1 MKRPITWTMASVL
14 AVAGVIAVGATGA
27 TGATDSAATPSIP
40 STVVVTTDDTGAD
53 ATEGADATDV
63 ADATEGADA
72 TDVAEATD
80 SAGSEPVS
88 SDPCADVAAPAD
100 TGAASSAP
108 TDSSA
113 IEALEIAVLSPDYA
127 AQPAAKEAIDSFQA
141 AAEAHGHS
149 VTVVDTNSDNAAMN
163 AEITTAVS
171 QGVDAIVVAFGTPQE
186 FGDGLAD
193 AADADIPVFGLDTGG
208 VVEGIVVNVTTD
220 NAFLG
225 EQSAQA
231 IIDEIGE
238 GGTVAMIHF
247 DPFEPVRLRA
257 EAARA
262 LFEENGV
269 EVVEYIQGD
278 PEDSTGF
285 AAAATGD
292 LLTKYPEGE
301 LDAIWAGWD
310 ASALGAFQAT
320 VAADRTEVLI
330 TGVDGQD
337 FAIAEVASGGN
348 WIATVKQDWGV
359 IATTELG
366 LIEDFF
372 AGEQPAETVVFVPA
386 VVITADNACA

>member
-1 MKRPITWTMASVL
+1 MKRTSNWIAASIVVATC
-14 AVAGVIAVGATGA
+14 AVTLTATGSINADDTA
-27 TGATDSAATPSIP
+27 TTPTSEVASSEAGDDSASTPAAQPCP
-40 STVVVTTDDTGAD
+40 STSAPV
-53 ATEGADATDV
+53 ATE
-63 ADATEGADA
+63 
-72 TDVAEATD
+72 
-80 SAGSEPVS
+80 
-88 SDPCADVAAPAD
+88 APA
-100 TGAASSAP
+100 SSNDVGDG
-108 TDSSA
+108 TV
-113 IEALEIAVLSPDYA
+113 EAVEPLEIAVLSPDYA
-127 AQPAAKEAIDSFQA
+127 AQPAAKEAIDFFEA
-141 AAEAHGHS
+141 AAEAHGHT

-193 AADADIPVFGLDTGG
+193 AVEADIPVFGLDTGG
-208 VVEGIVVNVTTD
+208 LAEGILVNVTTD
-220 NAFLG
+220 NGFLG

-262 LFEENGV
+262 LFEGNGI

-285 AAAATGD
+285 AAAAVGD
-292 LLTKYPEGE
+292 LLAKYPAGE

-310 ASALGAFQAT
+310 ASALGAYQAT
-320 VAADRTEVLI
+320 LAADRTEILV
-330 TGVDGQD
+330 TGVDGQA
-337 FAIAEVASGGN
+337 FAIAEVATGGN
-348 WIATVKQDWGV
+348 WIATVRQDWDT

-366 LIEDFF
+366 LIEAYF
-372 AGEQPAETVVFVPA
+372 AGEEPAETIVYVPA
-386 VVITADNACA
+386 VVITAENACT